1 MLLFNNFYINKNFIS
16 TIWFRYIFFSFPY
29 IFFFSIKTLKLSSLA
44 TSFNLLNNLQIK
56 FKLFNK
62 VPYLF
67 DGNLFFNC
75 FYYKFLV
82 IYTNDFNNYISIKSD
97 NLLSLSL
104 VSIHGY
110 FINNNIFSELHNIF
124 QFFNDNYLF
133 YQSFLFFFVRFFIKL
148 ILRLKCTLIL
158 NINSFLVI
166 KSF

>member
-1 MLLFNNFYINKNFIS
+1 M
-16 TIWFRYIFFSFPY
+16 
-29 IFFFSIKTLKLSSLA
+29 KLSSLA
-44 TSFNLLNNLQIK
+44 NSFNSLNNLQIK

-67 DGNLFFNC
+67 DDNLFFNC
-75 FYYKFLV
+75 FYSKFLV

-124 QFFNDNYLF
+124 KFFNDNYLF

-148 ILRLKCTLIL
+148 ILRLKYTLIL